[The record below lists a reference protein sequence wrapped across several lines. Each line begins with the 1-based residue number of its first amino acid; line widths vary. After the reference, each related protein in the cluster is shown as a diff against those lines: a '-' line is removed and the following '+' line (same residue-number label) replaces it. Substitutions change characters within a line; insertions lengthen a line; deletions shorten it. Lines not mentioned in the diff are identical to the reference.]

1 MSLPF
6 KPPPFE
12 RANWA
17 GMNEGQ
23 RRYAMKQY
31 NLALSR
37 RGATAPI
44 LRSDH
49 PGAREEADFID
60 MFDLDLLGT
69 PSSPQENHSEEH
81 ELPSTQENEAVD
93 NFLNQLNAKGMSN
106 QVSSSGTS
114 LEGVSGGGKREGDP
128 VTGTP
133 AKKTKTAKH
142 SGSKLPGTS
151 GNTDGMVGGGGD
163 VPEGSVAIQ
172 NISRGLKSFTHTFTF
187 QKRWKFLTFGVADQI
202 LSDNNTGTT
211 PSLERW
217 ALTTSLA
224 SIPWEYAFFYISP
237 AEWSRLRQFN
247 GVFAKH
253 ATIKI
258 SQYNPRVA
266 FQTADTTSTTAT
278 LNQNKFT
285 RCGIGLRQ
293 NAALTCSD
301 RDYEFSTDKPMQPTG
316 FATTTHSSRRQKLKD
331 SMYGVAND
339 STAATM
345 NAYIPAYATGQE
357 LGLSDYLTIYA
368 PKKLDVGFVP
378 YDQFCQEMNSM
389 DLIGK
394 CMVEQDYS
402 FEYAPL
408 MPKWPAVMTRAM
420 QDNQAES
427 VILAEGTKVT
437 GLTTRTIGS
446 TPNSVIPTY
455 QIDNGYQF
463 LQTSFETAPNV
474 DTTTFD
480 NANKMYYQFPM
491 EQSGAYHELNRK
503 QSDYAHQQSVHV
515 GIRAVPK
522 LSTNANL
529 TQADDWLDTQIYWTV
544 EAELHVEAND
554 PFTFIRG
561 GPKINPAQMQL
572 CQTVT
577 TGTDTT
583 PRIMSNDYCYAFGRR
598 SLVKNN
604 VDP

>member
-6 KPPPFE
+6 KPPPYE
-12 RANWA
+12 RSNWA

-44 LRSDH
+44 LRPDQA
-49 PGAREEADFID
+49 PVNQEADFID
-60 MFDLDLLGT
+60 LFDLDLLGT
-69 PSSPQENHSEEH
+69 PQEEQDNS
-81 ELPSTQENEAVD
+81 LPNTQENEAAD
-93 NFLNQLNAKGMSN
+93 NFLNQVGARTPNRDMSE
-106 QVSSSGTS
+106 VSSSGTS
-114 LEGVSGGGKREGDP
+114 LEAVAGSSKRDGDP
-128 VTGTP
+128 VSGAPT
-133 AKKTKTAKH
+133 KKAKTAKH

-151 GNTDGMVGGGGD
+151 GNTDGMVGGGGGI
-163 VPEGSVAIQ
+163 PEGSIAIQ
-172 NISRGLKSFTHTFTF
+172 NISRGLKSFSHSFTF

-202 LSDNNTGTT
+202 LNDAVSGGVAFD
-211 PSLERW
+211 RW

-237 AEWSRLRQFN
+237 AEWFRLRQFQ

-253 ATIKI
+253 ARIKI
-258 SQYNPRVA
+258 CQYNPRVA

-285 RCGIGLRQ
+285 RYGIGLRQ

-316 FATTTHSSRRQKLKD
+316 FATTTHVSRRETLKD
-331 SMYGVAND
+331 CMYGVAN
-339 STAATM
+339 TASQAAH
-345 NAYIPAYATGQE
+345 NSRIPAYATGQE

-368 PKKLDVGFVP
+368 PKDQDVGFVP
-378 YDQFCQEMNSM
+378 YDQFCHELNSM
-389 DLIGK
+389 DLIGQ
-394 CMVEQDYS
+394 CMLEQDYS

-408 MPKWPAVMTRAM
+408 MPKWPAVMTQAM
-420 QDNQAES
+420 QDTQSTS
-427 VILAEGTKVT
+427 VALPEGTKVA
-437 GLTTRTIGS
+437 GLTTRTLSSAANADIPTWES
-446 TPNSVIPTY
+446 DNSVR
-455 QIDNGYQF
+455 F
-463 LQTSFETAPNV
+463 LQTASSLIATNIDA
-474 DTTTFD
+474 TTFTD
-480 NANKMYYQFPM
+480 SNRMYYQFPM
-491 EQSGAYHELNRK
+491 EQNGVYHETNRK
-503 QSDYAHQQSVHV
+503 PTDYAHQQSVHV

-544 EAELHVEAND
+544 EAELQVEATD

-572 CQTVT
+572 CEVVT
-577 TGTDTT
+577 SGTTTT
-583 PRIMSNDYCYAFGRR
+583 PRVMSNDYAYTYGRR
-598 SLVKNN
+598 RLVENSK
-604 VDP
+604 VI

>member
-37 RGATAPI
+37 RGAAAPI
-44 LRSDH
+44 LRPDH
-49 PGAREEADFID
+49 VQASEEADFID

-69 PSSPQENHSEEH
+69 PSTSQDNRPSEQD
-81 ELPSTQENEAVD
+81 LPNTQENEAAD
-93 NFLNQLNAKGMSN
+93 NLLNELNDRGMSS

-114 LEGVSGGGKREGDP
+114 MEAVAGNGKRGGDA
-128 VTGTP
+128 VTGMP
-133 AKKTKTAKH
+133 AKKPKSAGH

-151 GNTDGMVGGGGD
+151 GNTDGMVGGKGD

-172 NISRGLKSFTHTFTF
+172 NISRGLKSFNHTFTF

-202 LSDNNTGTT
+202 LSDTSSGT
-211 PSLERW
+211 PAYDRW
-217 ALTTSLA
+217 ALTSSLA
-224 SIPWEYAFFYISP
+224 TIPWEYAFFYISP
-237 AEWSRLRQFN
+237 AEWNRLRQFN

-253 ATIKI
+253 ASIKI

-285 RCGIGLRQ
+285 RYGIGLRQ

-316 FATTTHSSRRQKLKD
+316 FADTTHASRRLTLKD
-331 SMYGVAND
+331 CMYGVAN
-339 STAATM
+339 SSSVATM
-345 NAYIPAYATGQE
+345 NGRIPAYATGQE
-357 LGLSDYLTIYA
+357 LGLSDYLTFYA
-368 PKKLDVGFVP
+368 PKDQDVGFVP
-378 YDQFCQEMNSM
+378 YDQFCNELNSM
-389 DLIGK
+389 DLIGQ
-394 CMVEQDYS
+394 CMLEQEYS

-408 MPKWPAVMTRAM
+408 MPKWPAVMTQNM
-420 QDNQAES
+420 QDTNS
-427 VILAEGTKVT
+427 TTVILAEGTKVT
-437 GLTTRTIGS
+437 GLTTRTLS
-446 TPNSVIPTY
+446 SAANAVIPTY
-455 QIDNGYQF
+455 QIDNNQRF
-463 LQTSFETAPNV
+463 LQSGSSLIDTNV
-474 DTTTFD
+474 DTSTFTD
-480 NANKMYYQFPM
+480 GEKMYYQFPM
-491 EQSGAYHELNRK
+491 EQNGAYHELNRK
-503 QSDYAHQQSVHV
+503 QTDYAHQQSVHV

-561 GPKINPAQMQL
+561 GPRINPAQMQL
-572 CQTVT
+572 CQVVTSGTV
-577 TGTDTT
+577 TT
-583 PRIMSNDYCYAFGRR
+583 PRIMSNDYSYTYGRR
-598 SLVKNN
+598 KLVQNT
-604 VDP
+604 VTP

>member
-37 RGATAPI
+37 RGAAAPI
-44 LRSDH
+44 LRPDH
-49 PGAREEADFID
+49 VQASEEADFID

-69 PSSPQENHSEEH
+69 PSTSQDNRPSEQD
-81 ELPSTQENEAVD
+81 LPNTQENEAAD
-93 NFLNQLNAKGMSN
+93 NLLNELNDRRMSS
-106 QVSSSGTS
+106 QVSSSGTPMDVVGGTS
-114 LEGVSGGGKREGDP
+114 KRGGDAISGA
-128 VTGTP
+128 P
-133 AKKTKTAKH
+133 AKKTKPAQH

-151 GNTDGMVGGGGD
+151 GNTDGMVGGQGD

-172 NISRGLKSFTHTFTF
+172 NISRGLKSFKHSFTF

-202 LSDNNTGTT
+202 LSDASTEGVAFD
-211 PSLERW
+211 RW

-224 SIPWEYAFFYISP
+224 TIPWEYAFFYISP
-237 AEWSRLRQFN
+237 AEWSRLREFQ
-247 GVFAKH
+247 GVFATH
-253 ATIKI
+253 AKIKI

-285 RCGIGLRQ
+285 RYAVGLRQ

-316 FATTTHSSRRQKLKD
+316 FAATTHNSRRETLKD
-331 SMYGVAND
+331 CMYGVANN
-339 STAATM
+339 STAAEM
-345 NAYIPAYATGQE
+345 NSRIPAYATGQE
-357 LGLSDYLTIYA
+357 LGLSDYLTIYS
-368 PKKLDVGFVP
+368 PKDQDVGFVP
-378 YDQFCQEMNSM
+378 YDQFCHEMNSM
-389 DLIGK
+389 DLIGQ
-394 CMVEQDYS
+394 CLLEQDYS

-408 MPKWPAVMTRAM
+408 MPKWPAVMTQTM
-420 QDNQAES
+420 QDTQSTTS
-427 VILAEGTKVT
+427 VLAEGTKVT
-437 GLTTRTIGS
+437 GLTTRTMSNAG
-446 TPNSVIPTY
+446 NAALPTY
-455 QIDNGYQF
+455 QIDNNSRF
-463 LQTSFETAPNV
+463 LQTASSLIATNV
-474 DTTTFD
+474 DASTFTD
-480 NANKMYYQFPM
+480 ATKMYYQFPM
-491 EQSGAYHELNRK
+491 EQNGAYHEMNRK
-503 QSDYAHQQSVHV
+503 QTDYAHQPSVHV
-515 GIRAVPK
+515 GIRPVPK

-561 GPKINPAQMQL
+561 GPRINPAQMQL
-572 CQTVT
+572 ARSFTSGTVT
-577 TGTDTT
+577 TPT
-583 PRIMSNDYCYAFGRR
+583 IMSNDYSYTYGRR
-598 SLVKNN
+598 RLVANN
-604 VDP
+604 TNI